1 MKKKAVLQVSMK
13 CQKCRT
19 EALKVAA
26 KQEGVSYVGIEGE
39 QRDKV
44 VVIGDGVDFIK
55 LTKKIEEEGWVYP
68 NDQFG

>member
-26 KQEGVSYVGIEGE
+26 KQE
-39 QRDKV
+39 
-44 VVIGDGVDFIK
+44 
-55 LTKKIEEEGWVYP
+55 
-68 NDQFG
+68 